1 MRKVILSLLL
11 TSNESFTV
19 NQDFE
24 KTLFAKM
31 DKFGKSYGLTQ
42 TARQPDSDR
51 RFTVSN
57 ID

>member
-1 MRKVILSLLL
+1 L

-31 DKFGKSYGLTQ
+31 DKIGKSHGLTQ
-42 TARQPDSDR
+42 TDRQPDRQTATD
-51 RFTVSN
+51 VSRLV
-57 ID
+57 I